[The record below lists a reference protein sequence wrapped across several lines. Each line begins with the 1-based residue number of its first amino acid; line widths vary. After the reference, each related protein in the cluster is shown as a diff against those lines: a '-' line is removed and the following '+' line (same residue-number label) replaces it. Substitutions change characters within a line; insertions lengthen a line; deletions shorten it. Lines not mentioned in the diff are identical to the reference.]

1 MNCQRIQEA
10 FLDYQGGTLPSPESA
25 IVREHLKT
33 CLECQRAW
41 ADLQQ
46 TLRALDRL
54 PVPAPSAR
62 LRANVYAMIEDAQRE
77 ADAPSPFAL
86 ARSRLDAIFASF
98 LPSRPAWQ
106 FALTVALLAVGLW
119 GGARL
124 FRPAPVVITEPDPA
138 TQRELAELR
147 AKVESVDQIVS
158 STLRQQSATGR
169 LQGVLA
175 AMDAG
180 TADERLLAS
189 LLNTLAF
196 DPSVNVRLGALEA
209 LYTHADHDPV
219 RAAVLA
225 ALPRERS
232 PLVQVAMIDFVGA
245 TGDPATAATLTA
257 LSRDDRVDAVVR
269 EAAERGLAQL

>member
-1 MNCQRIQEA
+1 MNCPRIQEA

-54 PVPAPSAR
+54 PVPGPSPR
-62 LRANVYAMIEDAQRE
+62 LRVNVYAMIEDAQRE
-77 ADAPSPFAL
+77 ADSPGPFAL
-86 ARSRLDAIFASF
+86 ARSRLDAFFASF

-106 FALTVALLAVGLW
+106 FALTVALLAIGLW

-124 FRPAPVVITEPDPA
+124 FRPAPVVITQPDPA

-180 TADERLLAS
+180 SADERLLAS

-232 PLVQVAMIDFVGA
+232 PLVQVAMIDFVVA

-257 LSRDDRVDAVVR
+257 LTHDDSVDAVVR
-269 EAAERGLAQL
+269 EAAQRGLAQL